1 MHCVTFGK
9 RVLVAQVCI
18 RPFVQVLKL
27 TEQLKAQPEGAQE
40 SLSLVE
46 KYISEAYQIIDKSA
60 KVREIYQSETVTD
73 SVDC

>member
-1 MHCVTFGK
+1 M
-9 RVLVAQVCI
+9 LVAQVCI